1 MKNSKDDVELGRRET
16 PSQTRWLIL
25 YKGCCLSL
33 CLGQILSKHM
43 ICMENIVSLFIFAES
58 TFWRTALVLRLLLL
72 AEATLS
78 CYEVASKNFSRQPF
92 INSRSEEWVQRRR
105 RRKRP
110 LKKWIRDFSI
120 FIAIIPA
127 WNWIPKSHILKFR
140 NRKKILKKR
149 LIIFFQSDLL
159 WDRIF
164 WFV

>member
-16 PSQTRWLIL
+16 PSQTRWRIL

-92 INSRSEEWVQRRR
+92 INSRSEEWVQRRDDENVR
-105 RRKRP
+105 WKSEFAIFQCSLRLFQLGIEFLRAISWSSERE
-110 LKKWIRDFSI
+110 KKFWK
-120 FIAIIPA
+120 
-127 WNWIPKSHILKFR
+127 KS
-140 NRKKILKKR
+140 